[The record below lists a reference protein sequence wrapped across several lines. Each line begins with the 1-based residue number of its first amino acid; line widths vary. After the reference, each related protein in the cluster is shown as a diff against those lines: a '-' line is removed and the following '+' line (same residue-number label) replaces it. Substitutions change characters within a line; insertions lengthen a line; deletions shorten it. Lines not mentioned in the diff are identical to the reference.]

1 MMILGFIVTAIVGTG
16 LISFAALANTTTW
29 PDPTPWLMGV
39 CGVVVLISGLGGTIW
54 SMAKKDW
61 MG

>member
-16 LISFAALANTTTW
+16 LISFAAMANLTTW
-29 PDPTPWLMGV
+29 PDPTPWLVGV
-39 CGVVVLISGLGGTIW
+39 LGVVVLITGLVGTIW